1 MENCS
6 QNFNKLFSTP
16 STIKASAHARV
27 NLIGEHTDYTGG
39 YVMPSLLSF
48 KTDIFLNELYAFDK
62 GIVLFKPTKAK
73 DEQFRFTKEKALSY
87 FIAGKKKICKED
99 SGFAIHPWKKI
110 TFNNSSY
117 IIEDNIAFVMGN
129 YYFTDLNDITLKI
142 EYTFGYKLI
151 NDKMK
156 IFLYAAKN

>member
-1 MENCS
+1 MIIKDTIIQA
-6 QNFNKLFSTP
+6 QNKWS
-16 STIKASAHARV
+16 SSIIKISSVRI
-27 NLIGEHTDYTGG
+27 NYELCLQYTDE
-39 YVMPSLLSF
+39 
-48 KTDIFLNELYAFDK
+48 FLNELYAFDK

-99 SGFAIHPWKKI
+99 SGFAIHPWKNI

-129 YYFTDLNDITLKI
+129 YYFTDLNDITLKV

-151 NDKMK
+151 NDKIK
-156 IFLYAAKN
+156 IFIHHSSLPFNH

>member
-1 MENCS
+1 MIKKDTIVQA
-6 QNFNKLFSTP
+6 QNKWSSSILKISSLRNNYELC
-16 STIKASAHARV
+16 
-27 NLIGEHTDYTGG
+27 LQYTD
-39 YVMPSLLSF
+39 
-48 KTDIFLNELYAFDK
+48 DFLNELYAFDK

-117 IIEDNIAFVMGN
+117 IIENNIAFVMGN
-129 YYFTDLNDITLKI
+129 YYFTDLNDIALKV

-151 NDKMK
+151 NENMK
-156 IFLYAAKN
+156 IFLHHSSLPFNN

>member
-1 MENCS
+1 MIIKDTIIQA
-6 QNFNKLFSTP
+6 QNKWS
-16 STIKASAHARV
+16 SSIIKISSVRD
-27 NLIGEHTDYTGG
+27 NYDLCLQYTD
-39 YVMPSLLSF
+39 
-48 KTDIFLNELYAFDK
+48 DFLNELYAFDK

-99 SGFAIHPWKKI
+99 SGFAIHPWKNI

-129 YYFTDLNDITLKI
+129 YYFTDLNDIVLKV

-151 NDKMK
+151 NDKIK
-156 IFLYAAKN
+156 IFIHHSSLPFNH

>member
-1 MENCS
+1 MIKKDTIIQA
-6 QNFNKLFSTP
+6 QNKWS
-16 STIKASAHARV
+16 SSIIKISSLRD
-27 NLIGEHTDYTGG
+27 NYELCLQYTDE
-39 YVMPSLLSF
+39 
-48 KTDIFLNELYAFDK
+48 FLDELYAFDK

-99 SGFAIHPWKKI
+99 SGFAIHPWKNI

-129 YYFTDLNDITLKI
+129 YYFTDLNDIVLKV

-151 NDKMK
+151 NEKMK
-156 IFLYAAKN
+156 IFLHHSSLPFNNN

>member
-1 MENCS
+1 MIKKDTIIQT
-6 QNFNKLFSTP
+6 QNKWS
-16 STIKASAHARV
+16 SSIIKISSLRD
-27 NLIGEHTDYTGG
+27 NYELCLQYTD
-39 YVMPSLLSF
+39 
-48 KTDIFLNELYAFDK
+48 DFLNELYAFDK

-87 FIAGKKKICKED
+87 FIAGKKKICEED
-99 SGFAIHPWKKI
+99 SGFAIHPWKNI

-117 IIEDNIAFVMGN
+117 IIENNIAFVMGN
-129 YYFTDLNDITLKI
+129 YYFTDLNDISLKV

-156 IFLYAAKN
+156 IFLHHSSLPFNNN

>member
-1 MENCS
+1 MINKDTIIQT
-6 QNFNKLFSTP
+6 QNKWS
-16 STIKASAHARV
+16 SSIIKISSHRD
-27 NLIGEHTDYTGG
+27 NYELCLQY
-39 YVMPSLLSF
+39 
-48 KTDIFLNELYAFDK
+48 TDIFLNELYAFDK

-87 FIAGKKKICKED
+87 FIAGKKKICEED

-156 IFLYAAKN
+156 IFLHHSSLPFNNN

>member
-1 MENCS
+1 MIKKDTIIQA
-6 QNFNKLFSTP
+6 QNKWS
-16 STIKASAHARV
+16 SSIIKISSLRD
-27 NLIGEHTDYTGG
+27 NYELCLQYTDE
-39 YVMPSLLSF
+39 
-48 KTDIFLNELYAFDK
+48 FLNELYAFDK

-87 FIAGKKKICKED
+87 FIAGKKKICEED
-99 SGFAIHPWKKI
+99 SGFAIHPWKNI

-129 YYFTDLNDITLKI
+129 YYFTDLNDIVLKV

-151 NDKMK
+151 NEKMK
-156 IFLYAAKN
+156 IFLHHSSFPFNN

>member
-1 MENCS
+1 MITKDDIIQTQDKWS
-6 QNFNKLFSTP
+6 S
-16 STIKASAHARV
+16 SIIKISSLRD
-27 NLIGEHTDYTGG
+27 NYELCLLHTD
-39 YVMPSLLSF
+39 
-48 KTDIFLNELYAFDK
+48 DFLNELYAFDQ

-87 FIAGKKKICKED
+87 FIAGKKKICEED

-156 IFLYAAKN
+156 IFLHHSSLPFNN

>member
-1 MENCS
+1 MIKKDTIIQA
-6 QNFNKLFSTP
+6 QNKWS
-16 STIKASAHARV
+16 SSIIKISSLRD
-27 NLIGEHTDYTGG
+27 NYELCLQYTD
-39 YVMPSLLSF
+39 
-48 KTDIFLNELYAFDK
+48 DFLNELYAFDK

-87 FIAGKKKICKED
+87 FIAGKKKICEED

-110 TFNNSSY
+110 TFYNSSY

-129 YYFTDLNDITLKI
+129 YYFTDFNDIALKV

-151 NDKMK
+151 NEKMK
-156 IFLYAAKN
+156 IFLHHSSLPYNN

>member
-1 MENCS
+1 MIKKDTIIQA
-6 QNFNKLFSTP
+6 QNKWS
-16 STIKASAHARV
+16 SSIIKISSLRDQYE
-27 NLIGEHTDYTGG
+27 LCLQYTD
-39 YVMPSLLSF
+39 
-48 KTDIFLNELYAFDK
+48 DFLNELYAFDK

-99 SGFAIHPWKKI
+99 SGFAIHPWKNI

-129 YYFTDLNDITLKI
+129 YYFTDLNDVFLKV

-151 NDKMK
+151 NEKMK
-156 IFLYAAKN
+156 IFLHHSSLPFNN

>member
-1 MENCS
+1 MIKKDNIIQA
-6 QNFNKLFSTP
+6 QNKWS
-16 STIKASAHARV
+16 SSIIKISSLRD
-27 NLIGEHTDYTGG
+27 NYDLCLQYTD
-39 YVMPSLLSF
+39 
-48 KTDIFLNELYAFDK
+48 DFLNELYAFDK

-73 DEQFRFTKEKALSY
+73 DEQFRFTKDKALSY

-99 SGFAIHPWKKI
+99 IGFAIHPWKKI

-129 YYFTDLNDITLKI
+129 YYFTDLNDIALKV

-156 IFLYAAKN
+156 IFLHHSSLPFNNN